1 MKYAIKYLVM
11 ILAIVSL
18 TYGAQNPAVAAPYS
32 AFRNWAPIIFI
43 ASLLGVM
50 LAGVYY
56 FIGYLLNNQRIK
68 TAAVSELVQ
77 AGGSIVLVIVII
89 AVLYML
95 GSSDFSFG
103 TFLGPSGSASISNI
117 CNTYLNYQNPQ
128 YPVYLNSNSFDKNYF
143 SSSPSTLPEPT
154 TAVCQYIIGSPA
166 NKVSIDP
173 LTRNI
178 DYGMAATYVVIA
190 NMTNQSLYELNAVY
204 NLDSVLFFL
213 RNLKSYVGFCMPV
226 DCAVPEG
233 PTALNLM
240 VMYSPFQGYAFQRS
254 IMPTI
259 VTQASLTLY
268 MQSLELLIIII
279 LLIFWPYL
287 LGAGIVLRTI
297 PFTRRAGGLIVAAT
311 IVGVI
316 IFPTVFLIEYGALS
330 NMGTSQTFIGASQIP
345 GIALCG
351 FSPTPTSGGYS
362 VLWCYTSANTLK
374 TSYIY
379 KGTQPARYP
388 DTISACT
395 GALSTSNGEYVSGN
409 PYSNQPSCFV
419 KKQLS
424 LYAYPDAAGIMSFY
438 FCYPTGPTV
447 MPVEFEII
455 TETLIQGALL
465 PATAIVGLFSNTVN
479 FQSNPLVNF
488 IMSGG
493 IAGGCFSKIGPHNV
507 VATLTSLVN
516 MYGIITVSG
525 FIIPIL
531 NLLIMLSAMTGIS
544 SLIGGET
551 SIIGLSRFL

>member
-1 MKYAIKYLVM
+1 M
-11 ILAIVSL
+11 ILVLVSL
-18 TYGAQNPAVAAPYS
+18 THAAQNPAVAAPYS

-50 LAGVYY
+50 LAGTYY

-68 TAAVSELVQ
+68 ASAVSELVQ

-89 AVLYML
+89 SVLYML
-95 GSSDFSFG
+95 GTSDFSFG
-103 TFLGPSGSASISNI
+103 TFLGSSGASSISNI
-117 CNTYLNYQNPQ
+117 CNTYLNYQNSQ
-128 YPVYLNSNSFDKNYF
+128 YPAYLNSNYFDKNYF
-143 SSSPSTLPEPT
+143 SSNPSTLPEPT

-190 NMTNQSLYELNAVY
+190 NMTNQSLYDLNAVY

-213 RNLKSYVGFCMPV
+213 RNLRSYVGFCMPV
-226 DCAVPEG
+226 NCATPVG
-233 PTALNLM
+233 PSVLNLM
-240 VMYSPFQGYAFQRS
+240 VMYAPFQGYVFQRA
-254 IMPTI
+254 IMPTM
-259 VTQASLTLY
+259 VTQAVLTLY

-279 LLIFWPYL
+279 LLVFWPYL

-297 PFTRRAGGLIVAAT
+297 PFTRRAGGLIIAAT
-311 IVGVI
+311 IVGII
-316 IFPTVFLIEYGALS
+316 IFPTVFLIEYGAL
-330 NMGTSQTFIGASQIP
+330 NNLGTSQTFIGASQIP

-351 FSPTPTSGGYS
+351 FSPTPASGGYD

-379 KGTQPARYP
+379 KGTQPSGPISGLLHNYP

-395 GALSTSNGEYVSGN
+395 GKLSTSNGEYVSGN
-409 PYSNQPSCFV
+409 PYSNIPSCFV
-419 KKQLS
+419 QRQLS
-424 LYAYPDAAGIMSFY
+424 LYSYPDAAGVVSFY

-447 MPVEFEII
+447 LPVEFEIV

-465 PATAIVGLFSNTVN
+465 PATAIVGLFSNTFN

-493 IAGGCFSKIGPHNV
+493 IAGGCFSKLGPHNV